1 MTRFFPGQKVRYNF
15 GTTEGEK
22 EWFPGSYA
30 TPNEALGFFDCM
42 FRDQEVGGS
51 NPLAPT
57 ILPPQIQQ
65 LHAASLEAT
74 AADFGSESCDTW
86 VERNQGQSFRTICS
100 GISSPRVAVRHTGP

>member
-1 MTRFFPGQKVRYNF
+1 MRGAPVRYNF

-30 TPNEALGFFDCM
+30 TPNEALGFFDCI

-57 ILPPQIQQ
+57 TL
-65 LHAASLEAT
+65 SL
-74 AADFGSESCDTW
+74 
-86 VERNQGQSFRTICS
+86 
-100 GISSPRVAVRHTGP
+100 ISSIIYAACAALDFWTIFGTFGTTKGNSNPNPHLSAHFLRNSTCGAQEFRLAPI